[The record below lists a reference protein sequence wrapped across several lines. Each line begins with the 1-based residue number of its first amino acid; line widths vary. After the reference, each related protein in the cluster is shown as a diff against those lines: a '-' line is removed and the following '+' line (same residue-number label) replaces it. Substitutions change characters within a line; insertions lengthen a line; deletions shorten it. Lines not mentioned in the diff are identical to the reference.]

1 MCPYPSGELYPLLLQ
16 LFKAMSTPVKGRM
29 LCEAFYTVAPDMQ
42 RGSVGRAYHTV
53 EAMLGTSQ

>member
-1 MCPYPSGELYPLLLQ
+1 LQ